1 MVEGSWDFVEKE
13 SVVSVHDLVEA
24 RGRQSVVAR
33 ALETLNGTLR
43 VQVVKGEVL
52 DRLAVVQQEL
62 VVEAAGLVA
71 ERWLVKAEG
80 AMDEDTAVEAVDSIV
95 EEAVGSTAGVATVLL
110 AVETA
115 QVAEAVFVAENPDVV
130 GKGAPTSASQA
141 LATEGSEKAAM
152 ALPLLAYLWASEA
165 HQMLA
170 ELE

>member
-33 ALETLNGTLR
+33 ALETLNVTLR

-80 AMDEDTAVEAVDSIV
+80 VMDEDTAVEAVDSIV
-95 EEAVGSTAGVATVLL
+95 EAVGSTAGVATVLL